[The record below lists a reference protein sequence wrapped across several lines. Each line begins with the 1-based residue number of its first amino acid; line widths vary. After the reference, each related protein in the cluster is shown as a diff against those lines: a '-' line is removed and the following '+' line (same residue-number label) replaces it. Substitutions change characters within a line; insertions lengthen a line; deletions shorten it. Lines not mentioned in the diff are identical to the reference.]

1 MPPPSHIWALPV
13 SLFAMCAT
21 GCVQPRDPNVRLADR
36 ASQAIED
43 LERLKPRLAKTGTPD
58 AELLADQLAAVR
70 GGLVALPTDPPPPP
84 APSTDPPPVPALVR
98 CPDEGCWRL
107 GVQVESGMWHLDL
120 RGGGG
125 ELTESGPLAFGLAI
139 AAERSRPID
148 HRLEWSWGGELV
160 ASQQLRDGGQ
170 HVTLIGLRP
179 LVRAALAVHDAIAI
193 TARPI
198 VEFGQAYTR
207 LGAPPYEVLDRSDVY
222 ASLGARVGTR
232 VKLALGG
239 DLTAEIGYRQTW
251 FHGSAG
257 TTDYRIVI
265 NSPEAAIGWAASF

>member
-84 APSTDPPPVPALVR
+84 APSTDPPPVPTLVR

-125 ELTESGPLAFGLAI
+125 ELTESGPLAFGLAV
-139 AAERSRPID
+139 AAEHSLPID
-148 HRLEWSWGGELV
+148 HRLEWSWGGEAV

-170 HVTLIGLRP
+170 HVTLIGFRPVLR
-179 LVRAALAVHDAIAI
+179 ASIAVHDAIAL

-198 VEFGQAYTR
+198 VEVGQAYAR
-207 LGAPPYEVLDRSDVY
+207 LGAPPYEVLDRSDLY
-222 ASLGARVGTR
+222 AALGARVGMR
-232 VKLALGG
+232 LKLRFGG
-239 DLTAEIGYRQTW
+239 DLTAEAGWRTTW
-251 FHGSAG
+251 FQGSAG
-257 TTDYRIVI
+257 TTSYRIEI
-265 NSPEAAIGWAASF
+265 QSPEAAIGWAGRF